1 MSFSL
6 SDNEKKI
13 LLKTARITIENT
25 FQTPKKPLPQPTE
38 NLQEYCGAFV
48 TLHRKG
54 KLRGCI
60 GNMTGIKPLF
70 ETIIQMA
77 ESSAFHDPRFT
88 PVAAHEVEEL
98 DIEISVLTPLREIE
112 DVEEIEVGKHGI
124 YMQRG
129 HRSGVL
135 LPQVSVE
142 QGWDRNTFLEHTCM
156 KAGMTTDCWQDP
168 EVKISVFEAIIFRD
182 TELRPSN

>member
-6 SDNEKKI
+6 SEKEKQI
-13 LLKTARITIENT
+13 LLQCARITIENK
-25 FQTPKKPLPQPTE
+25 FSKTPRPLPEPTD

-48 TLHRKG
+48 TLHRNG

-60 GNMTGIKPLF
+60 GNMTGAKPLF
-70 ETIIQMA
+70 DTIIQMA
-77 ESSAFHDPRFT
+77 ESSAFHDPRFP
-88 PVAAHEVEEL
+88 PVSAAEAGEL
-98 DIEISVLTPLREIE
+98 DIEISVLTPLREI
-112 DVEEIEVGKHGI
+112 DSAEEVEVGKHGI

-135 LPQVSVE
+135 LPQVPVE

-156 KAGMTTDCWQDP
+156 KAGMSADCWQDP
-168 EVKISVFEAIIFRD
+168 EVKISVFEAIIFGGK
-182 TELRPSN
+182 

>member
-6 SDNEKKI
+6 SDNEKEI
-13 LLKTARITIENT
+13 LLKCARITIENK
-25 FQTPKKPLPQPTE
+25 FKTPKKLLPEPTDT
-38 NLQEYCGAFV
+38 LQEYCGAFV

-60 GNMTGIKPLF
+60 GNMTGIKPLY

-88 PVAAHEVEEL
+88 PVSADEVEEL

-135 LPQVSVE
+135 LPQVAGE
-142 QGWDRNTFLEHTCM
+142 QGWDKHTFLEHTCM
-156 KAGMTTDCWQDP
+156 KAGMPADCWRDP
-168 EVKISVFEAIIFRD
+168 KMKISVFEAIIFG
-182 TELRPSN
+182 EK